1 MSLLFVKVALAPL
14 IVLIASLL
22 GRRLGP
28 HAAGVFVGLPGTA
41 LPFLLT
47 MYLMHGTSAA
57 VATATGGVTG
67 QLTCVAFCIAD
78 ARTAPRMRPIAAVL
92 AAITVAIGLSFTT
105 LALDNPY
112 VTGELAI
119 GAILIGLRTWPQAT
133 ERATPASD
141 RWWAIPLR
149 MVLATLTIVTLASLE
164 PLLGTLVAGALA
176 SLPTILMVL
185 GVADH
190 WTRGPRP
197 TVDLAGGTLSSI
209 AGTLGFLLVIVSL
222 TAHIGVWWALLLGLA
237 VIPVLNRAVPAL
249 SARMPE
255 LTWRRAFSGG
265 RLAQAPIR

>member
-1 MSLLFVKVALAPL
+1 MSARTSNGPGIATRVFGSQWFVSVLA
-14 IVLIASLL
+14 VLIA
-22 GRRLGP
+22 
-28 HAAGVFVGLPGTA
+28 F
-41 LPFLLT
+41 
-47 MYLMHGTSAA
+47 
-57 VATATGGVTG
+57 
-67 QLTCVAFCIAD
+67 
-78 ARTAPRMRPIAAVL
+78 
-92 AAITVAIGLSFTT
+92 
-105 LALDNPY
+105 
-112 VTGELAI
+112 AI

-222 TAHIGVWWALLLGLA
+222 TTHIGVWWALLLGLA

>member
-1 MSLLFVKVALAPL
+1 MA
-14 IVLIASLL
+14 
-22 GRRLGP
+22 
-28 HAAGVFVGLPGTA
+28 
-41 LPFLLT
+41 
-47 MYLMHGTSAA
+47 
-57 VATATGGVTG
+57 
-67 QLTCVAFCIAD
+67 
-78 ARTAPRMRPIAAVL
+78 
-92 AAITVAIGLSFTT
+92 
-105 LALDNPY
+105 
-112 VTGELAI
+112 
-119 GAILIGLRTWPQAT
+119 
-133 ERATPASD
+133 
-141 RWWAIPLR
+141 
-149 MVLATLTIVTLASLE
+149 LATLTIVTLASLE

-209 AGTLGFLLVIVSL
+209 AGTVGFLLVIVSL